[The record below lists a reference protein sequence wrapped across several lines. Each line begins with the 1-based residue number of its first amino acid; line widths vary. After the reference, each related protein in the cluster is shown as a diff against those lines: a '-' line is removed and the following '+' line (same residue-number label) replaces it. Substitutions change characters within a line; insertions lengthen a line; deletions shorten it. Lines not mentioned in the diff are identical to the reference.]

1 MYQTFFK
8 LKKSGC
14 KQKGI
19 KMGKKVVSIE
29 AGIWLTKV
37 GLVDYKKS
45 SPKIYKAFTFRT
57 PEHAVDDGYI
67 RDKEEFAAALVDALQ
82 KYGIKEREVVFTL
95 ASSKIVTREI
105 AIPPVKENKVA
116 SIINVQ
122 IKDYFPMDVSDYVI
136 SHSKMG
142 ETEKDGKK
150 LVKYM
155 LVAVPN
161 SILSN
166 YYSFAEIAGIRI
178 ETFDYIGNGAV
189 QLLKNSKQTNFIAV
203 QLEEQSTVITIVQD
217 DKITFQRVTPY
228 GFENALTGLLDYDVF
243 NVEDE
248 YEAYQYLMKNEILFR
263 LPETDSAD
271 EESAAAL
278 ENAVED
284 IRDSLS
290 YHLNVVNTALDYYQ
304 TQLGGK
310 LKGELFLIGDGFRLA
325 GLKKM
330 FENEIPMPIH
340 SLDYSSF
347 IDFKNC
353 KNIEKDGAVSTIGY
367 FSIVGATIAPIDVK
381 SKEIEEQQDKSKGMH
396 TAYVTISACVL
407 ISVVLILTSTV
418 RQFMAVSHQ
427 KELDEEISK
436 MSYIEKVYNENEQAR
451 QSEQKYEAV
460 DAASK
465 TSNEKYLLLM
475 GELERKLPK
484 GMKVRSMQIE
494 GDVIS
499 LNLTTAK
506 RIRAEKLLENLRRVK
521 LIKDISTPSIA
532 QGGDSTSGKANASW
546 EFSVMANYNPDGANE
561 ADDSATD
568 SDTSTSGDAGQTE

>member
-1 MYQTFFK
+1 
-8 LKKSGC
+8 
-14 KQKGI
+14 
-19 KMGKKVVSIE
+19 MGKKVVSIE

-330 FENEIPMPIH
+330 FENEIPMPVH

-353 KNIEKDGAVSTIGY
+353 KNIEKDGAVNTIGY

-407 ISVVLILTSTV
+407 ISVILILTSTV

-532 QGGDSTSGKANASW
+532 QGGDSTSGTANASW
-546 EFSVMANYNPDGANE
+546 EFSVTANYNPDGANE
-561 ADDSATD
+561 ADDSAAD
-568 SDTSTSGDAGQTE
+568 SDTSTSGDAEQTE

>member
-1 MYQTFFK
+1 
-8 LKKSGC
+8 
-14 KQKGI
+14 
-19 KMGKKVVSIE
+19 MGKKVVSIE

-37 GLVDYKKS
+37 GLVDYRKS

-57 PEHAVDDGYI
+57 PEHAVEDGYI
-67 RDKEEFAAALVDALQ
+67 RDKEAFAAALIDELQ
-82 KYGIKEREVVFTL
+82 KNGIKERDLVVTL

-105 AIPPVKENKVA
+105 EIPPVKESKVS
-116 SIINVQ
+116 SIIDVQ

-142 ETEKDGKK
+142 EIEKDGKK

-166 YYSFAEIAGIRI
+166 YYSFAQNAGVKI
-178 ETFDYIGNGAV
+178 ESFDYIANGAV
-189 QLLKNSKQTNFIAV
+189 QLLKSSKLTNFIAV

-228 GFENALTGLLDYDVF
+228 GFENALSGLLDYDIF
-243 NVEDE
+243 NIEDE

-263 LPETDSAD
+263 TPKLDSID

-278 ENAVED
+278 DNAVED
-284 IRDSLS
+284 MRDSLG

-310 LKGELFLIGDGFRLA
+310 LKGELYLIGDGFRLA

-330 FENEIPMPIH
+330 FENEIPMPVH
-340 SLDYSSF
+340 SLDYGSF

-353 KNIEKDGAVSTIGY
+353 KNVTPDGAVSTVGF
-367 FSIVGATIAPIDVK
+367 FSIVGATVAPIDVK
-381 SKEIEEQQDKSKGMH
+381 SKEIKEQRDRSKGMH
-396 TAYVTISACVL
+396 TAYVALLACVFL
-407 ISVVLILTSTV
+407 SVVLILTSTV

-436 MSYIEKVYNENEQAR
+436 MSYIEKVYNENQQAR

-460 DAASK
+460 DTASK

-475 GELERKLPK
+475 DELEKKLPE
-484 GMKVRSMQIE
+484 GMKVRSMQIQ
-494 GDVIS
+494 GDAIS
-499 LNLTTAK
+499 LNISASK
-506 RIRAEKLLENLRRVK
+506 RIKAEKLMKNLRKVT
-521 LIKDISTPSIA
+521 LIKDVATPSIA
-532 QGGDSTSGKANASW
+532 QSGDGSKNASW
-546 EFSVMANYNPDGANE
+546 EFSVTANYNPDTENE
-561 ADDSATD
+561 TEDDHKHSDASEDSAAED
-568 SDTSTSGDAGQTE
+568 VEQTE

>member
-1 MYQTFFK
+1 
-8 LKKSGC
+8 
-14 KQKGI
+14 
-19 KMGKKVVSIE
+19 MGKKVVSIE

-330 FENEIPMPIH
+330 FENEIPMPVH

-353 KNIEKDGAVSTIGY
+353 KNIEKDGAVNTIGY

-407 ISVVLILTSTV
+407 ISVILILTSTV

-475 GELERKLPK
+475 GELKRKLPK

-532 QGGDSTSGKANASW
+532 QGGDSTSGTANASW
-546 EFSVMANYNPDGANE
+546 EFSVTANYNPDGANE
-561 ADDSATD
+561 ADDSAAD

>member
-1 MYQTFFK
+1 
-8 LKKSGC
+8 
-14 KQKGI
+14 
-19 KMGKKVVSIE
+19 MGKKVVSIE

-330 FENEIPMPIH
+330 FENEIPMPVH

-353 KNIEKDGAVSTIGY
+353 KNIEKDGAVNTIGY

-407 ISVVLILTSTV
+407 ISVILILTSTV

-532 QGGDSTSGKANASW
+532 QGGDSTSGTANASW
-546 EFSVMANYNPDGANE
+546 EFSVTANYNPDGANE
-561 ADDSATD
+561 ADDSAAD